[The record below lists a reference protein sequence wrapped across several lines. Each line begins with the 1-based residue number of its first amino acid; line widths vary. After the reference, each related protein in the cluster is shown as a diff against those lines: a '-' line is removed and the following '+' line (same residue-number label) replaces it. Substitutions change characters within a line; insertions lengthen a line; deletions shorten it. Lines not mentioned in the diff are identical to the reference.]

1 LEEKIRIDQEIEE
14 MKSHPIDYSDIPPRK
29 PGTKVRLGYK
39 EFLDKLPPDIVRE
52 LAQRRLK
59 ELEAAGYEI
68 KKTENV

>member
-1 LEEKIRIDQEIEE
+1 
-14 MKSHPIDYSDIPPRK
+14 
-29 PGTKVRLGYK
+29 LGYK